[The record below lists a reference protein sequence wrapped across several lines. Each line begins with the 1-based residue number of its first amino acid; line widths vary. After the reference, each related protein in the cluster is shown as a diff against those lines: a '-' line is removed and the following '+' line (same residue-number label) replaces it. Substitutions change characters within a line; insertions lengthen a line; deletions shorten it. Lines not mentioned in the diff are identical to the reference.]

1 MVEKWRTKW
10 EEFSDNSWSERFCEH
25 GSWRSFGDE
34 GTVRE
39 LFWEIDGVFSEF
51 WWDKNL
57 REVVEIV
64 LRENAVKWSS
74 FFAWWWLEPWLFF
87 SIFSRNSQLTPFFF
101 RGVGPGRS
109 TTNQIWVNIPW
120 SSQQTP
126 VHCSNHV
133 LYDMKSYEIPFYMSK
148 SEFQVCPSIWRSVLW
163 SPVCVCFLFW
173 CFPMTFI
180 HDWFGVF
187 CQLFCHDCSM
197 IFRCCTLHVVWCFT
211 YVFYIMSDVPNTHTI
226 SFEFPYLPIMFHGF
240 SFSHVFFR
248 LSMFF
253 PLVVPPE
260 TFGTPGWAR

>member
-1 MVEKWRTKW
+1 MVESADSGALQQPCFVWHEIIRNPILHEQVGIPSMSIHL
-10 EEFSDNSWSERFCEH
+10 EE
-25 GSWRSFGDE
+25 
-34 GTVRE
+34 
-39 LFWEIDGVFSEF
+39 
-51 WWDKNL
+51 
-57 REVVEIV
+57 
-64 LRENAVKWSS
+64 
-74 FFAWWWLEPWLFF
+74 
-87 SIFSRNSQLTPFFF
+87 
-101 RGVGPGRS
+101 
-109 TTNQIWVNIPW
+109 
-120 SSQQTP
+120 
-126 VHCSNHV
+126 CSV
-133 LYDMKSYEIPFYMSK
+133 IT
-148 SEFQVCPSIWRSVLW
+148 C
-163 SPVCVCFLFW
+163 VCVVFLFW